1 MNAGIAVAMKPE
13 LTAQEQTTA
22 SGQQNAG
29 GQDPNQA
36 AADAYRQ
43 APAAAAAASRTAQ
56 DCETGQCVAEEE
68 DPMKPETFTAPLRG
82 PLPDPTIVIEVRTHS
97 GLSRTM
103 MRQKLTRPA
112 RGSSVIDADGS
123 IARPGFRRSSFS
135 LFKSHTMIR
144 KPRRRQRP
152 REEHTSKALCC
163 FRRRQSRPPAA
174 FASGST
180 VAQRRRRCSG
190 IARSRV
196 RSPSSR
202 SSSRSS
208 ETMLPPVRV

>member
-1 MNAGIAVAMKPE
+1 MKPE

-82 PLPDPTIVIEVRTHS
+82 PLPDPTIVIEFCDRCRWLHRATWVQTE
-97 GLSRTM
+97 LFLTF
-103 MRQKLTRPA
+103 QKPHDD
-112 RGSSVIDADGS
+112 SQSVA
-123 IARPGFRRSSFS
+123 P
-135 LFKSHTMIR
+135 
-144 KPRRRQRP
+144 
-152 REEHTSKALCC
+152 SKASGGAHIEGIMLLPQTAKQTAGR
-163 FRRRQSRPPAA
+163 FRVWLYRNSAAPTLLWDRKVKGAFPELKELKQIVRDHVAPGQSLGHSDKHAKPP
-174 FASGST
+174 
-180 VAQRRRRCSG
+180 
-190 IARSRV
+190 
-196 RSPSSR
+196 PSKDVS
-202 SSSRSS
+202 
-208 ETMLPPVRV
+208 